1 MVFTY
6 ILFGVG
12 INTDVFILNF
22 FISELIS
29 FTTAFLIDKGA
40 FMSNY
45 IMELLKGIKNKLGSR
60 GFRGTCW
67 WACGIQVK
75 AYFYNPATWLGFLIC
90 CIITLWYIIIIYTG
104 MRKGMVWLW
113 IDINIFNSISV
124 IHWVTLIEFIWIA
137 IS

>member
-1 MVFTY
+1 MRMVFTY

-60 GFRGTCW
+60 GFRGTC
-67 WACGIQVK
+67 
-75 AYFYNPATWLGFLIC
+75 
-90 CIITLWYIIIIYTG
+90 
-104 MRKGMVWLW
+104 
-113 IDINIFNSISV
+113 
-124 IHWVTLIEFIWIA
+124 
-137 IS
+137 